1 MGERNF
7 FLFLSFYLFFMGAGL
22 SLYYYG
28 TLDLGLVEEFSAC
41 VS

>member
-1 MGERNF
+1 MGERIF
-7 FLFLSFYLFFMGAGL
+7 PFPFLLFIFLGAGL

-28 TLDLGLVEEFSAC
+28 TLDLGLVEELSAC